1 MQLVRGK
8 KLISEQA
15 LPLPLPLPLSPPG
28 PSLPS
33 PAAKKFALQ
42 RLPFW
47 RRLYIW
53 EKIGYNRTAR

>member
-15 LPLPLPLPLSPPG
+15 LALPLPPG
-28 PSLPS
+28 PYLPS

-42 RLPFW
+42 RSSSGGGFTFG
-47 RRLYIW
+47 
-53 EKIGYNRTAR
+53 KK

>member
-42 RLPFW
+42 RSSSGGGFTFG
-47 RRLYIW
+47 
-53 EKIGYNRTAR
+53 KK